1 MRWIRQFEKLH
12 DIYIKSKKKRELCI
26 KRVYQMESFL
36 IYSRGDI
43 FIFAVI
49 AHKGAQREAIEIGK

>member
-49 AHKGAQREAIEIGK
+49 AHKGA